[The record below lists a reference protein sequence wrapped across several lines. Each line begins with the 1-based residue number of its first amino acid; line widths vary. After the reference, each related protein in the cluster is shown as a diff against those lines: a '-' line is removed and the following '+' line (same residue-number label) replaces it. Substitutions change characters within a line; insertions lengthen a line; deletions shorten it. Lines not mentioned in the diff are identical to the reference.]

1 MKWLIVAAACLAVVS
16 CASLSLDQEFNE
28 WKVKFGKSYP
38 SLEEEA
44 HRKGLW
50 LSNRQEIQD
59 HNQLADQGVHSFRM
73 GMNQFSD
80 LDHEEFRQTVLI
92 KMDLPEDTAHGAS
105 EPFRAP
111 DNVGLAASMDW
122 RTSGCVSPVKNQ
134 AHCGSC
140 WSFSATGA
148 LESQTC
154 LRHGNLPSLSEQQL
168 VDCSSAYGNHGC
180 HGGTPDRAFK
190 YIQANGGIDSESYYP
205 YQARVGTCHY
215 NSAYSAATCTGYHDV
230 TPRGSEAAL
239 QYQVANVGPLSIAI
253 DASGFQHYHSG
264 VFNYPSCSLRPN
276 HAVLLVG
283 YGTYNGQDYWLVKNS
298 WGSRWG
304 EQGYIMMAR
313 NANNQ
318 CAIASHASYPTV

>member
-16 CASLSLDQEFNE
+16 CSLDQEFNE
-28 WKVKFGKSYP
+28 WKAKFGKSYP

-50 LSNRQEIQD
+50 LANHQKIQA
-59 HNQLADQGVHSFRM
+59 HNQLADQGVHSYRQ
-73 GMNQFSD
+73 GLNQFSD
-80 LDHEEFRQTVLI
+80 MDHEEFRQTVLT
-92 KMDLPEDTAHGAS
+92 KMDLPKNSARGAS

-111 DNVGLAASMDW
+111 NVGSPASVDW
-122 RTSGCVSPVKNQ
+122 RTSGCVSAVKNQ
-134 AHCGSC
+134 GQCGSC

-154 LRHGNLPSLSEQQL
+154 LRRGYLPSLSEQQL
-168 VDCSSAYGNHGC
+168 VDCSGSYGNNGC
-180 HGGTPDRAFK
+180 NGGWPDRAFQ
-190 YIQANGGIDSESYYP
+190 YVQANGGIDSESYYP

-215 NSAYSAATCTGYHDV
+215 NSAYSAATCSGYQDV
-230 TPRGSEAAL
+230 TPVGSESAL
-239 QYQVANVGPLSIAI
+239 QYYVANVGPLSIAI
-253 DASGFQHYHSG
+253 DATAWQSYQSG
-264 VFNYPSCSLRPN
+264 VFNYPSCSQTPD

-298 WGSRWG
+298 WGSWWG

-318 CAIASHASYPTV
+318 CGIANHASYPLV